1 MLSGQE
7 LLIVHKELLVHL
19 FARTQTDFFDLDIFS
34 RLKTA
39 QRNKVDGK
47 VVDLDRLTHV
57 QYKNLA
63 AMRQSAGSNDKLASL
78 RDGHEVTRDVLVR
91 NGDRAALAK
100 LTLKQRDNRSMT
112 TQNIAKANSRKNGLA
127 VGRIILNDHLVHTLG
142 GAHYICRINGLIG
155 RNLHIVAALVLV
167 GKAYD
172 IERAKDVIL
181 DCLAG
186 VVFHKRNVFV
196 GCSVENNLRMVL
208 LKDLGNC
215 WEMRNRADIDLNI
228 SALIMSGLDD
238 VVIQL
243 VGSVLI
249 NVEQHDLRSFAGSS

>member
-1 MLSGQE
+1 M
-7 LLIVHKELLVHL
+7 
-19 FARTQTDFFDLDIFS
+19 
-34 RLKTA
+34 
-39 QRNKVDGK
+39 
-47 VVDLDRLTHV
+47 
-57 QYKNLA
+57 
-63 AMRQSAGSNDKLASL
+63 
-78 RDGHEVTRDVLVR
+78 
-91 NGDRAALAK
+91 
-100 LTLKQRDNRSMT
+100 
-112 TQNIAKANSRKNGLA
+112 
-127 VGRIILNDHLVHTLG
+127 
-142 GAHYICRINGLIG
+142 
-155 RNLHIVAALVLV
+155 AALVLV

-208 LKDLGNC
+208 LKDLGNR
-215 WEMRNRADIDLNI
+215 WEMRYGADIDLNI

-243 VGSVLI
+243 VGSVLV